1 MRHAHVRDEDV
12 RAGVSPQVTTT
23 TTRLM
28 LMVGCRRMEDAA
40 AAASAQQDA
49 GSASPATSAKSP
61 TNSAQSRS
69 PKSPRKAVQLQQP
82 AAAEEEERFTGLSCL
97 LITWKTNP
105 EVENFQELYTDSRN
119 KRRNNNLADQDNLV
133 SEKSLSKNYKIIGKV
148 SS

>member
-28 LMVGCRRMEDAA
+28 LMAGCRRMEDAA

-82 AAAEEEERFTGLSCL
+82 AAEEEERFTGLSCL

-119 KRRNNNLADQDNLV
+119 KRRNNNIADQDNLV